1 MTDLQV
7 SGRNITVSGA
17 GDTVIWFNA
26 FAEESAGLRAKLT
39 ESGIGGC
46 TLVTVDVPDWDAALS
61 PWQAEALSF
70 DNIKIKLFIWKVL
83 TTTVFLSII

>member
-61 PWQAEALSF
+61 PWHAEALSIF
-70 DNIKIKLFIWKVL
+70 IGNIIGVYIIYW
-83 TTTVFLSII
+83 LSILSPV